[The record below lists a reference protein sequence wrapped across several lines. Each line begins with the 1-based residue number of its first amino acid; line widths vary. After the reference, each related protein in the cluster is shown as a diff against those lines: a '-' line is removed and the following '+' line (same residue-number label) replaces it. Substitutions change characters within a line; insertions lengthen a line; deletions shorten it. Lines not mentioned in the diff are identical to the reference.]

1 MIYPTRPL
9 VRGHTPTPG
18 LLPRNIAE
26 HLEEICRETAR
37 LRFVPETY
45 IRRGNTKNDCT
56 RATSNGSHAEPKQL
70 LMSTVR

>member
-37 LRFVPETY
+37 LRFVPDSY

-56 RATSNGSHAEPKQL
+56 GQHRMAVTLNQTIAN
-70 LMSTVR
+70 VDR

>member
-9 VRGHTPTPG
+9 VRGPTPG

-37 LRFVPETY
+37 LRFVPEPYTVY
-45 IRRGNTKNDCT
+45 KAREYKERLY
-56 RATSNGSHAEPKQL
+56 RATSNGSHAVPKQL